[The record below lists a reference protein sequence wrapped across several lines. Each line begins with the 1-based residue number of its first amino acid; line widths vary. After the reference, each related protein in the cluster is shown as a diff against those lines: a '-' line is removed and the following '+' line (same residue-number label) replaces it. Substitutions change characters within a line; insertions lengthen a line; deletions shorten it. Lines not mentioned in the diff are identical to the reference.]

1 MKYKII
7 ISYLLDEHEIS
18 LPIAKTPVSSTK
30 PGDYWLLKISD
41 SDLVRMRS
49 SCLSSEALCHNP
61 ARVRAV
67 KVART
72 MIRSSTRVRI

>member
-1 MKYKII
+1 MDVDRKYIPKIDNDNMKYKII

-30 PGDYWLLKISD
+30 PGDYGLLKISD

-61 ARVRAV
+61 ARV
-67 KVART
+67 
-72 MIRSSTRVRI
+72 